1 MKIKKWED
9 LDKETNDKYMLRVSL
24 GYAENTLI
32 HIFTRDGMRFMPCSI
47 YASATTEQR
56 IATLKAF
63 GFDIEFE
70 EPPKLSK
77 RAWHLVNYLHEDWW
91 LARDMLLYAFES
103 KPKKTNS
110 GYYCGQANDDYIR
123 IPNDLFPFITHDRA
137 WSVKELRELEVQND
151 D

>member
-32 HIFTRDGMRFMPCSI
+32 HIFHREGMRFMPCSI

-77 RAWHLVNYLHEDWW
+77 REYHYVNYAYDGAWI
-91 LARDMLLYAFES
+91 ARQKSNSLYVFSE
-103 KPKKTNS
+103 KPRLTKRDNWDACVIDCLYS
-110 GYYCGQANDDYIR
+110 
-123 IPNDLFPFITHDRA
+123 DLFPFITPDRA
-137 WSVKELRELEVQND
+137 WSVKELRELEVEG
-151 D
+151 